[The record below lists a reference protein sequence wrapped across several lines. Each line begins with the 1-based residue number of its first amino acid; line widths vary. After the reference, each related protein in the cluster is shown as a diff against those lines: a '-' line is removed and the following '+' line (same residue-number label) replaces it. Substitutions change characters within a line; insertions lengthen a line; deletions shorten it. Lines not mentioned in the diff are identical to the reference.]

1 MCFEQFVCIS
11 PSKHPFTGTSLT
23 FCQDSN
29 PMALH
34 CPHPYFP
41 LSLPLG
47 DNTMTHTTPLPLS
60 FQASPT
66 SVLLSRPKLE
76 ASRLL
81 EL

>member
-1 MCFEQFVCIS
+1 
-11 PSKHPFTGTSLT
+11 
-23 FCQDSN
+23 
-29 PMALH
+29 MALH